1 MVSGNRTESRTR
13 DGTVLRGYWDWAF
26 LFRTSTGKSRIG
38 ASSFSFSSPILRLA
52 DSRNLSSLA
61 VCRKSGEKGS
71 TPLSCDETK
80 EKVKK
85 SESRAKAGGSP
96 SNAEGRKENGMRR
109 AGGSHP
115 WRYCPNG
122 AKRQKGRI
130 ENATGIRKS
139 PLDHTSLHHGG
150 WRKVPRIKNFRNV
163 DDFSS

>member
-13 DGTVLRGYWDWAF
+13 DGTVLRGYWDWVF

-85 SESRAKAGGSP
+85 SESRATEGESPLNTEGG
-96 SNAEGRKENGMRR
+96 KENGMSR

-115 WRYCPNG
+115 WRYCPKG
-122 AKRQKGRI
+122 EKRQKGI
-130 ENATGIRKS
+130 VDNAIGIRKS
-139 PLDHTSLHHGG
+139 PLDHTSLHHGS
-150 WRKVPRIKNFRNV
+150 WRTVLRITNFCNV
-163 DDFSS
+163 AIFSS